1 MNQDEQLIDK
11 FNDLYSLKID
21 DFLFKLK
28 EECKSESL
36 NILDKPNQTCNQDF
50 VDLILFNC
58 DLNKLKLL
66 NK

>member
-1 MNQDEQLIDK
+1 MNQDEQLVNTFYDI
-11 FNDLYSLKID
+11 YSLKID

-36 NILDKPNQTCNQDF
+36 NILDKPNLVCNQDF
-50 VDLILFNC
+50 LDLILFNC